1 MVVKILFYFLF
12 FISFCQAIPQEYTSA
27 IEPSN
32 LTIESKVYPGFKTFL
47 DFDSKEVRKGWW
59 KFSREFGKPVNM
71 RRYYETTL
79 VHEEMMNV
87 KVISRSVK
95 FKEGTLFYLTLKN
108 EDMPKD
114 LEQKYLKQVRTLLF
128 EFKQEYYRSFLEEE
142 LKSLEKQAVK
152 VSKEIEKAAG
162 NAAAENKNFESLS
175 KVNAAMDQTLDRI
188 RELQ

>member
-1 MVVKILFYFLF
+1 MVGKILFYFILF
-12 FISFCQAIPQEYTSA
+12 LSFTQAVPQTYTSD
-27 IEPSN
+27 IDPTN
-32 LTIESKVYPGFKTFL
+32 LTIESNVYPGFKTFL
-47 DFDSKEVRKGWW
+47 DFDSKDVRKGWW

-71 RRYYETTL
+71 RSYYETTL

-87 KVISRSVK
+87 KLISRSVK

-114 LEQKYLKQVRTLLF
+114 QEQKYLKQVKTLLF
-128 EFKQEYYRSFLEEE
+128 EFKQEYYRSFLEGE

-175 KVNAAMDQTLDRI
+175 KVNAVMDQTLDKI

>member
-1 MVVKILFYFLF
+1 MVSKILFYFLLI
-12 FISFCQAIPQEYTSA
+12 ISFTQVVSQVYSSE
-27 IEPSN
+27 IEPTN
-32 LTIESKVYPGFKTFL
+32 LTIESNVYPGFKTFL
-47 DFDSKEVRKGWW
+47 DFDSKDVRKGWW

-79 VHEEMMNV
+79 VHEEMNNV

-114 LEQKYLKQVRTLLF
+114 LEQQYLKQVKTLLF
-128 EFKQEYYRSFLEEE
+128 EFKQEYYRAFLEDE

-152 VSKEIEKAAG
+152 VSKEIEKVAG
-162 NAAAENKNFESLS
+162 NAAAEDKSFQSLS
-175 KVNAAMDQTLDRI
+175 KVNAAIDEVKDRV
-188 RELQ
+188 RKLQ